1 MDLKTLAQSIGV
13 TAYPDGLEQIYKTLD
28 DSDELI
34 CDVDF
39 IRALDKKYDLL
50 GDYLDEVIA
59 GAVELRE
66 KKELLTWARLA
77 YAYCSK
83 ASLFDAKKMT
93 FPVPDGSRAVNM
105 LPALVLIREVPEMVA
120 RYERRGF
127 DEAQIKKNLENIR
140 INIWV
145 HEITQGVVALSKNLY
160 GWLTNYTKALIFDH
174 KGFNYQVTTWSTN
187 AIVIKSEV
195 TGEREVVM
203 LAGRFH
209 KNGLVLG
216 SAGATDEDGAFDAA
230 FYEDD
235 EIIKGRKTKNGRV
248 QAERSSFDKREWK
261 VVLRP
266 GDDVVSLH
274 IPRKTNLDPDSVS
287 ESLREG
293 LEIARRLYPEHDFKC
308 VVCLSW
314 LMEPALAEILG
325 PDAKLTG
332 FTTRFTKHPLMD
344 SGKNCLGYVWPGEK
358 CPVEELSEKTSLQ
371 RGIKK
376 LMLEGDFI
384 RSYAGIIVG
393 DL

>member
-1 MDLKTLAQSIGV
+1 MELKELAKSIGV
-13 TAYPDGLEQIYKTLD
+13 AAYPDELEQAYKTLD
-28 DSDELI
+28 ESDELI

-39 IRALDKKYDLL
+39 IKVLNEKYDLL

-83 ASLFDAKKMT
+83 ASLADVKKMT
-93 FPVPDGSRAVNM
+93 FPTPDGSRAVNM
-105 LPALVLIREVPEMVA
+105 LPVLVLIREVPEIVA
-120 RYERRGF
+120 RYEARGF
-127 DEAQIKKNLENIR
+127 NEAQIRKNLENIK
-140 INIWV
+140 INMWV
-145 HEITQGVVALSKNLY
+145 HEITQGVPALSKNLFA
-160 GWLTNYTKALIFDH
+160 WLANYSKALIFDH
-174 KGFNYQVTTWSTN
+174 KGFNYQVTVWQTS
-187 AIVIKSEV
+187 AIVIKSSL
-195 TGEREVVM
+195 TGERVIVM
-203 LAGRFH
+203 SAGRFH

-216 SAGATDEDGAFDAA
+216 SAGATDEDGAFDAD

-235 EIIKGRKTKNGRV
+235 KIIKGHKTVNGRV
-248 QAERSSFDKREWK
+248 QSELSSFDKSEWQ

-274 IPRKTNLDPDSVS
+274 IPRKTNLDPASVS

-293 LEIARRLYPEHDFKC
+293 LEIARKLYPEHDFKC

-325 PDAKLTG
+325 PDAKLTS
-332 FTTRFTKHPLMD
+332 FTTRFTKHPIMD
-344 SGKNCLGYVWPGEK
+344 SGKNCFGYVWPGEK
-358 CPVEELSEKTSLQ
+358 CPAEELSEKTTLQ

-376 LMLEGDFI
+376 LMLDGDFI
-384 RSYAGIIVG
+384 RSYAGIIAE